1 MTCLDRC
8 VSHLLR
14 LSSPIIAMATF
25 SILSW
30 ANLKADDEST
40 SPEEKRNTEE
50 KWNVDSPPG
59 ESFEQSIDVTE
70 GTWINLDVSPDGT
83 EIVFDLLGDLYTM
96 PIEGADGSEDVSPKR
111 ITDGIAWDM
120 QPRYSPDGS
129 SIAFTSDRTGSN
141 DRGGDNIWIMDR
153 DGSNVRSVTN
163 ETFRLL
169 NGPTWSPDGQYI
181 VARKHF
187 SGDDPWAPAKC
198 GCFIVRPPTRM
209 PPAVCN

>member
-1 MTCLDRC
+1 MGE
-8 VSHLLR
+8 
-14 LSSPIIAMATF
+14 P
-25 SILSW
+25 
-30 ANLKADDEST
+30 KGDDEST

-96 PIEGADGSEDVSPKR
+96 PITGADGSEDVSPKR

-181 VARKHF
+181 VARNT
-187 SGDDPWAPAKC
+187 SQADDPWAPAKC
-198 GCFIVRPPTRM
+198 GCFIVQPPTQM
-209 PPAVCN
+209 PPAACS